1 MSRRPGGRE
10 QEEIMRTV
18 MGMSV
23 GMYVYAW
30 ACLGMY
36 GYIEEYMGNYWYVW
50 KQIPSI
56 TDQ

>member
-1 MSRRPGGRE
+1 
-10 QEEIMRTV
+10 MRTV
-18 MGMSV
+18 MGMSI

>member
-10 QEEIMRTV
+10 QEEIMHTV
-18 MGMSV
+18 TGMSM

-36 GYIEEYMGNYWYVW
+36 GYIGEYMGNYWYVW

>member
-1 MSRRPGGRE
+1 
-10 QEEIMRTV
+10 
-18 MGMSV
+18 MGMSM